1 MRTSGIKIGKLLGI
15 EIFLDYSWFL
25 IFALLIWLFSA
36 NYFPSLNATASV
48 QTNIILAVIT
58 SVLLFAS
65 ALTHELLHS
74 IVANKNGLKINRI
87 TLFLFGGIAELFE
100 EPDNART
107 EFRIAIAGPITSF
120 VLAGIFFAIFFFTR
134 GYNHLFNITV
144 LAATMSQINLLFG
157 MFNLLPGFPLDG
169 GRILRSIA
177 WGLTKNL
184 KKATQIA
191 SDSGKIIAVLVIAF
205 GILRIITTDLFS
217 GAWLILIGLFLYQ
230 AAGQGY
236 MELLIRTALEKV
248 QIKQILN
255 KNMLTVTP
263 YLTINSLIEEFFL
276 KYNVDNLPVILDN
289 TVVGTIS
296 LDDIR
301 KNSARITEETRVY
314 EMMRSFLHNFYL
326 QENDK
331 VNDALKLIVS
341 KNVGFV
347 SILEENKLVGILTV
361 DDIAKYLADK
371 KVI

>member
-1 MRTSGIKIGKLLGI
+1 MRTSGIKIGKLFGI
-15 EIFLDYSWFL
+15 EIFLDYSWFI
-25 IFALLIWLFSA
+25 IFALLIWLLSA
-36 NYFPSLNATASV
+36 KYFPTLNSTASI
-48 QTNIILAVIT
+48 QTNIILAAIT
-58 SVLLFAS
+58 SVLLFSS
-65 ALTHELLHS
+65 ALIHELAHS
-74 IVANKNGLKINRI
+74 ITAKKNGFKINRI

-107 EFRIAIAGPITSF
+107 EFRVAIAGPITSF
-120 VLAGIFFAIFFFTR
+120 VLSGIFFVIYLLTR
-134 GYNHLFNITV
+134 QHGLLFNVTV
-144 LAATMSQINLLFG
+144 LASTLSQINLLFG

-177 WGLTKNL
+177 WSYTKNL

-191 SDSGKIIAVLVIAF
+191 SDSGKMIAVLVVVF
-205 GILRIITTDLFS
+205 GIVRIITTDLFS

-255 KNMLTVTP
+255 RNMLTVTP

-301 KNSARITEETRVY
+301 KNSAHITEETRVY
-314 EMMRSFLHNFYL
+314 ELMRSFLHNFYL

-331 VNDALKLIVS
+331 AIDALKLMVS

-347 SILEENKLVGILTV
+347 TILEDNQLVGILTV